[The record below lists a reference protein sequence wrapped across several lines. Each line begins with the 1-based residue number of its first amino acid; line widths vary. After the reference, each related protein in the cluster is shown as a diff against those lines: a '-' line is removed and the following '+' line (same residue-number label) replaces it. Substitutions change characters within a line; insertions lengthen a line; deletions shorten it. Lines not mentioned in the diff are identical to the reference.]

1 MSTSATIRLYDLLR
15 VKLGENEA
23 RSFVRHFEESIEEKF
38 EEKKDVLATK
48 LDVAEL
54 RSELV
59 EKIAESRAEMIKW
72 MFIFWIGGIGVLAS
86 LTIAVAKGLIR

>member
-1 MSTSATIRLYDLLR
+1 MSTSATIQLYDLLR

-23 RSFVRHFEESIEEKF
+23 RSFVTHFEESIEEKF
-38 EEKKDVLATK
+38 EQKKEVLATK
-48 LDVAEL
+48 LDIANL

-72 MFIFWIGGIGVLAS
+72 MFIFWIGGIGVMAS
-86 LTIAVAKGLIR
+86 LVIAVAKGLIR